1 MAIAAQT
8 VRPPWWRNVRV
19 LRVIAQVLFVIAVVF
34 IARELYLNAA
44 FRMAERG
51 RELSYDFLGSRAGFD
66 IKESVISYSPTRDY
80 FRAFWAG
87 VTNAM
92 LVAFVGIILTTI
104 LGLVI
109 GVARLSP
116 NWLLRKITQ
125 AYVEVIRNVP
135 ALLQIV
141 FWYVAVL
148 LLLPGIERGVSFFG
162 VAFLSNRGAAVPS
175 LRGGADFGM
184 WGIFVLVGVVAAIL
198 VWRWRTKVYDDTGQP
213 HYRWLSAF
221 GTWLVIAAAARFLL
235 GDAFTIQTP
244 ELGRFNYEGGTQVS
258 VEFAGI
264 LIGLVVYTASFIGE
278 IVRGSILAVTKGQ
291 KEAAEAIGL
300 TPGQQLRLVVLPQ
313 ALRIAL
319 PSITNQ
325 YLNFWKNT
333 SLAFLI
339 GYPEIINVGETMI
352 NQTGHAIE
360 IYGLVIL
367 VYLATS
373 LFLSLV
379 MNVVNRSL
387 TLRGAH

>member
-1 MAIAAQT
+1 MAIAPALK
-8 VRPPWWRNVRV
+8 PAWWRNPRI
-19 LRVIAQVLFVIAVVF
+19 LRVIAQVVFVILVVLVG
-34 IARELYLNAA
+34 RELYLNAA
-44 FRMAERG
+44 FRMEQQG
-51 RELSYDFLGSRAGFD
+51 RDLSYDFLQSRAGFD

-87 VTNAM
+87 VSNAM
-92 LVAFVGIILTTI
+92 LVTLVGIILTTI
-104 LGLVI
+104 LGLLI

-125 AYVEVIRNVP
+125 GYVEIIRNIP

-162 VAFLSNRGAAVPS
+162 VAYMSNRGAVVPS
-175 LRGGADFGM
+175 LQGGADFGT
-184 WGIFVLVGVVAAIL
+184 WGIFVLLGVVAAIL
-198 VWRWRTKVYDDTGQP
+198 AWRWRTKVYDATGQP

-221 GTWLVIAAAARFLL
+221 GTFLLIVIAARLLL
-235 GDAFTIQTP
+235 GDAFTIQLP
-244 ELGRFNYEGGTQVS
+244 ELGRFNYEGGIQVS

-319 PSITNQ
+319 PAITNQ

-339 GYPEIINVGETMI
+339 GFPEVINVGETMI

-360 IYGLVIL
+360 IYGMIIL
-367 VYLATS
+367 IYLLTS
-373 LFLSLV
+373 LLISLV
-379 MNVVNRSL
+379 MNILNRSL
-387 TLRGAH
+387 ALRGAR

>member
-1 MAIAAQT
+1 MAIAPVIKPA
-8 VRPPWWRNVRV
+8 WWRNVRI
-19 LRVIAQVLFVIAVVF
+19 LRIVAQVIFVILVVI

-44 FRMAERG
+44 TRMELQG
-51 RELSYDFLGSRAGFD
+51 RELSYDFLQSRAGFD

-92 LVAFVGIILTTI
+92 VVTLVGIILTTI
-104 LGLVI
+104 LGLII

-125 AYVEVIRNVP
+125 GYVEVIRNIP

-148 LLLPGIERGVSFFG
+148 LLLPGIERGVSLFG
-162 VAFLSNRGAAVPS
+162 IAYLSNRGAAVPS
-175 LRGGADFGM
+175 LEGGADFGT
-184 WGIFVLVGVVAAIL
+184 WGIFVLVGLIAAIF
-198 VWRWRTKVYDDTGQP
+198 VWRWRTKVYDETGQP
-213 HYRWLSAF
+213 PYRWLSAF
-221 GTWLVIAAAARFLL
+221 GTFLFIAFAARLVL

-244 ELGRFNYEGGTQVS
+244 DLGRFNYEGGIQVS

-264 LIGLVVYTASFIGE
+264 LIGLVIYTASFIGE

-360 IYGLVIL
+360 IYGLIIL
-367 VYLATS
+367 IYLFTS
-373 LFLSLV
+373 LVISLF
-379 MNVVNRSL
+379 MNILNRSL
-387 TLRGAH
+387 ALRGAR